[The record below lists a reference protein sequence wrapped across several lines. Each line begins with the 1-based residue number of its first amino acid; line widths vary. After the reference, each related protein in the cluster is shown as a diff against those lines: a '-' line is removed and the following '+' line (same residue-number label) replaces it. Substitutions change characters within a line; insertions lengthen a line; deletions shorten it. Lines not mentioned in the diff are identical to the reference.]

1 MLIQQLQLP
10 NACFLKSFP
19 VSSGEF
25 MMKGASVANSYCSVG
40 TCQSIKELTDT
51 GMCIGSVTLE
61 GLPDKPV

>member
-1 MLIQQLQLP
+1 
-10 NACFLKSFP
+10 
-19 VSSGEF
+19 
-25 MMKGASVANSYCSVG
+25 MKGASVANSYCSVG